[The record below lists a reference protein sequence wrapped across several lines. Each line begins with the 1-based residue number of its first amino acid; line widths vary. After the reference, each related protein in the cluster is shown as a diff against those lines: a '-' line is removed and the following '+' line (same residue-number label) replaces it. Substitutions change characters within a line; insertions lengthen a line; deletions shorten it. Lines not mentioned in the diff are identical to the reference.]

1 MYVIFCMNLCD
12 HLLFLKK
19 IVYACHF
26 FLSNLDFVE
35 PLGVFSCNLSF
46 EWVLGFWYID
56 LDV

>member
-35 PLGVFSCNLSF
+35 PLGVFSAICPLNECLAFGMLS
-46 EWVLGFWYID
+46 
-56 LDV
+56 